1 MYTYSVIQWL
11 FFFYFYCFV
20 GWCIE
25 SVYVSLHKKRWVNR
39 GFMRGPFLPLYGSG
53 GIMMLVVSMP
63 FQQYLPLVFIAGCI
77 GATILEY
84 VTGVTMEALF
94 KVRYWDYSDKK
105 FNFQGHV
112 CLGTSL
118 AWGLLTILMTRVV
131 HKPVER
137 LVLAIPGNILTIL
150 TLALTV
156 GIACDFALSFK
167 AAMDLRDVL
176 VMMEKAKGELIHIQK
191 RLDVII
197 ALADSDIQARKEEW
211 NETKEAWIEASE
223 ARRTA
228 AQQQRAKFSENVTL
242 KAGELK
248 SGIEEKFAKLKQRA
262 MEKPSAYLES
272 AREEINELRIKYRV
286 SAGSRDEMKKTRRTY
301 GHLLRSNPSMTSRVF
316 KDAWEEFKKN
326 MESEPEDG
334 EEQG

>member
-1 MYTYSVIQWL
+1 
-11 FFFYFYCFV
+11 
-20 GWCIE
+20 
-25 SVYVSLHKKRWVNR
+25 
-39 GFMRGPFLPLYGSG
+39 
-53 GIMMLVVSMP
+53 
-63 FQQYLPLVFIAGCI
+63 
-77 GATILEY
+77 
-84 VTGVTMEALF
+84 
-94 KVRYWDYSDKK
+94 
-105 FNFQGHV
+105 
-112 CLGTSL
+112 
-118 AWGLLTILMTRVV
+118 
-131 HKPVER
+131 
-137 LVLAIPGNILTIL
+137 
-150 TLALTV
+150 
-156 GIACDFALSFK
+156 
-167 AAMDLRDVL
+167 
-176 VMMEKAKGELIHIQK
+176 MMEKAKGELIHIQK

-326 MESEPEDG
+326 MESGPEDG